1 MKALAEL
8 PARSGD
14 ELREGALRGRDLAA
28 FSTIS
33 AAVGRGT
40 VLVTGTGDGVR
51 ALSIGLAGA
60 AAASGTR
67 TALLECDFTAPTVAE
82 TLGLRPGPGLQEYIR
97 LEAEAPE
104 LLQPLVLAGPGSAA
118 ASDSLVCVV
127 AGSGG
132 DDGPAP
138 IDSEHF
144 RNAVGKLRA
153 AYELVVLHGPT
164 LGDETGA
171 VPVTADASD
180 TVVACV
186 NAALTTGRN
195 GRRLVKLMKQL
206 PARSAGVVAY
216 G

>member
-1 MKALAEL
+1 VKTLARL

-33 AAVGRGT
+33 AAVGRGA
-40 VLVTGTGDGVR
+40 VLITGTGEGVR
-51 ALSIGLAGA
+51 ALSIGLSGA

-67 TALLECDFTAPTVAE
+67 TALLECDFTTPTVAR
-82 TLGLRPGPGLQEYIR
+82 TLGLKPDPGLQEYIR
-97 LEAEAPE
+97 LESEAPR
-104 LLQPLVLAGPGSAA
+104 LLQPLSLAGPGSAA
-118 ASDSLVCVV
+118 ASDPLVCIV
-127 AGSGG
+127 AGSAGG
-132 DDGPAP
+132 DGPAP

-144 RNAVGKLRA
+144 RNAIAKLRS

-171 VPVTADASD
+171 LPVAAASSDAL
-180 TVVACV
+180 VACV
-186 NAALTTGRN
+186 NTPLTNGRN
-195 GRRLVKLMKQL
+195 GRRLNKLMKRL